1 MLEGRAA
8 ILRDSFVGDEHGED
22 FRLAEGDL
30 WELVHFLGVI
40 VAIALAVEFD
50 GQHQPIAHEVHIAHN
65 GAQGALKLF
74 GQLGAVGKRFLV
86 YEVVEAHHPLPRWT
100 IQCLRLDFSHNFFSV
115 ISLFYGPYDTQC
127 QTPSCQKPP
136 QKDFT
141 LCRHLSYPPNNMV
154 DMNTILL
161 VTAIAQLLLLI
172 AALVLIFTQRGQLA
186 QQLLQGQREGEDRSR
201 IDLLNAQAAFLGTIQ
216 NTIRDA
222 GSQQADQ
229 LRLFS
234 EQLNRTTQMVDAK
247 LGELRIANDAKL
259 EEMRRTVDEKLQG
272 TLEKR
277 LGESFKQVSE
287 RLEAVFKGL
296 GEMQNLARGVGDLS
310 KVLTNVKT
318 RGTWGE
324 VQLGNL
330 LEQILTPEQFGR
342 NVAVNPNENARVEFA
357 IKLPGQADERPVWLP
372 IDAKFPLEDYQR
384 LVEFA
389 EKADVAGVEA
399 ASKAL
404 ENRVLDQAS
413 DIAAK
418 YIHPPYSTDFGV
430 LFLPTEGLYAEVLR
444 RPGLAEKLQ
453 RDYRVVVA
461 GPTTIA
467 ALLNSL
473 QVGFR
478 TLAIQ
483 QRSAEVWEVLGAVK
497 TEFGK
502 FSGVLGSVRKKLEAA
517 SKEIDETGVRTRAIE
532 RKLRDV
538 EAMPAAEAAALIP
551 DLAGQENT

>member
-1 MLEGRAA
+1 MNNL
-8 ILRDSFVGDEHGED
+8 L
-22 FRLAEGDL
+22 L
-30 WELVHFLGVI
+30 
-40 VAIALAVEFD
+40 IA
-50 GQHQPIAHEVHIAHN
+50 
-65 GAQGALKLF
+65 
-74 GQLGAVGKRFLV
+74 
-86 YEVVEAHHPLPRWT
+86 
-100 IQCLRLDFSHNFFSV
+100 S
-115 ISLFYGPYDTQC
+115 ISQ
-127 QTPSCQKPP
+127 
-136 QKDFT
+136 
-141 LCRHLSYPPNNMV
+141 V
-154 DMNTILL
+154 
-161 VTAIAQLLLLI
+161 LLLI
-172 AALVLIFTQRGQLA
+172 AALALIFAQRGHLA

-216 NTIRDA
+216 TTIRDT
-222 GSQQADQ
+222 GTQQADQ
-229 LRLFS
+229 LRLFAD
-234 EQLNRTTQMVDAK
+234 QLNRTTQMVDAK
-247 LGELRIANDAKL
+247 LGELRVANDAKL

-277 LGESFKQVSE
+277 LGDSFKQVSE

-310 KVLTNVKT
+310 KILTNVKT

-357 IKLPGQADERPVWLP
+357 IKLPGQADDRPVWLP

-389 EKADVAGVEA
+389 EKADVAGVESA
-399 ASKAL
+399 AKAL
-404 ENRVLDQAS
+404 ENRVLGQAA

-444 RPGLAEKLQ
+444 RPGLAERLQ
-453 RDYRVVVA
+453 RDYRVVVT

-502 FSGVLGSVRKKLEAA
+502 FSAVLGSIRKKLEAA

-538 EAMPAAEAAALIP
+538 EALPAVEAAALLP
-551 DLAGQENT
+551 ELAGVSAENEAKTEE

>member
-1 MLEGRAA
+1 
-8 ILRDSFVGDEHGED
+8 
-22 FRLAEGDL
+22 
-30 WELVHFLGVI
+30 
-40 VAIALAVEFD
+40 
-50 GQHQPIAHEVHIAHN
+50 
-65 GAQGALKLF
+65 
-74 GQLGAVGKRFLV
+74 
-86 YEVVEAHHPLPRWT
+86 
-100 IQCLRLDFSHNFFSV
+100 
-115 ISLFYGPYDTQC
+115 
-127 QTPSCQKPP
+127 
-136 QKDFT
+136 
-141 LCRHLSYPPNNMV
+141 
-154 DMNTILL
+154 MNTILIF
-161 VTAIAQLLLLI
+161 AAFAQLLFLI
-172 AALVLIFTQRGQLA
+172 TALVLIFTQRSHLA
-186 QQLLQGQREGEDRSR
+186 RQLLQGQREGEDRSR
-201 IDLLNAQAAFLGTIQ
+201 VDLLNAQAAFLGTIQ
-216 NTIRDA
+216 TTIRDTGA
-222 GSQQADQ
+222 QQADQ

-234 EQLNRTTQMVDAK
+234 EQLNRTTLMVDAK
-247 LGELRIANDAKL
+247 LGELRLANDAKL

-277 LGESFKQVSE
+277 LGDSFKQVSE

-296 GEMQNLARGVGDLS
+296 GEMQTLARGVGDLS

-342 NVAVNPNENARVEFA
+342 NVAVNPNGNARVEFA
-357 IKLPGQADERPVWLP
+357 IKLPGQNGERPVWLP

-384 LVEFA
+384 LVEFS

-399 ASKAL
+399 AAKAL
-404 ENRVLDQAS
+404 ENRVLGQAA
-413 DIAAK
+413 DIASK
-418 YIHPPYSTDFGV
+418 YLQPPYSTDFGV
-430 LFLPTEGLYAEVLR
+430 LYLPTEGLYAEVLR
-444 RPGLAEKLQ
+444 RPGLAERLQ
-453 RDYRVVVA
+453 REYRVVVT

-502 FSGVLGSVRKKLEAA
+502 FSVVLASIRKKLEAA

-538 EAMPAAEAAALIP
+538 QALPAAETAALLPELP
-551 DLAGQENT
+551 DVSPENET